1 MRKIMIACLVLV
13 NTLLGTAQ
21 ESLNGY
27 KYVVVPE
34 KFDFLKSEDLY
45 QFNSLTKFLLNKEG
59 FVAFLEG
66 ELPEEAVYNPCMVL
80 RANVLNDSNMFTTK
94 MKVTLSNCYNQVLFT
109 SEEGRSKEKDYQKA
123 YHEALRDAFQSFKTI
138 KYSYNETISKS
149 KPEQIKIVKEVPIQ
163 SVAVVP
169 SEEAVVM
176 TEHTLYAQPTATG
189 FQLVDMS
196 PKLVMKLYRT
206 SVKDVFIAEKDG
218 MNGLFYRSGNEW
230 YFEYYEADQLKKYSI
245 SVKF

>member
-45 QFNSLTKFLLNKEG
+45 QINSLTKFLLNKEG

-109 SEEGRSKEKDYQKA
+109 SEEGRSKRKG
-123 YHEALRDAFQSFKTI
+123 L
-138 KYSYNETISKS
+138 
-149 KPEQIKIVKEVPIQ
+149 
-163 SVAVVP
+163 
-169 SEEAVVM
+169 SE
-176 TEHTLYAQPTATG
+176 
-189 FQLVDMS
+189 
-196 PKLVMKLYRT
+196 
-206 SVKDVFIAEKDG
+206 
-218 MNGLFYRSGNEW
+218 
-230 YFEYYEADQLKKYSI
+230 SI
-245 SVKF
+245 S

>member
-1 MRKIMIACLVLV
+1 M
-13 NTLLGTAQ
+13 
-21 ESLNGY
+21 
-27 KYVVVPE
+27 VVPE

-45 QFNSLTKFLLNKEG
+45 QINSLTKFLLNKEG

-149 KPEQIKIVKEVPIQ
+149 K
-163 SVAVVP
+163 
-169 SEEAVVM
+169 
-176 TEHTLYAQPTATG
+176 T
-189 FQLVDMS
+189 
-196 PKLVMKLYRT
+196 RT
-206 SVKDVFIAEKDG
+206 D
-218 MNGLFYRSGNEW
+218 
-230 YFEYYEADQLKKYSI
+230 
-245 SVKF
+245 